1 MFVVIFLFAMN
12 FLTFFGICLTP
23 KLPKYIMLLPFEYNA
38 SQKVPI
44 DLNSSRFVT
53 YVPSFILVK
62 LFPE

>member
-1 MFVVIFLFAMN
+1 MN